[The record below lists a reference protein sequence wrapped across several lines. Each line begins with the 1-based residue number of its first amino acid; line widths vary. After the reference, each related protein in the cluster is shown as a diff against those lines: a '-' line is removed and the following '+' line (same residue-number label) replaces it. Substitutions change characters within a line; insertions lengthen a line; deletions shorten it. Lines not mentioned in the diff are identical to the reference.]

1 MSALKT
7 EVEAKFASTFFSV
20 ASTAPQTPMN
30 KGLQSRCGRVEANS
44 AIYFSEV

>member
-7 EVEAKFASTFFSV
+7 EVEAKFASTFSV
-20 ASTAPQTPMN
+20 ASTALQIPMN
-30 KGLQSRCGRVEANS
+30 KELQSRCGRVEANS

>member
-7 EVEAKFASTFFSV
+7 RHEAKFASTFSV

>member
-7 EVEAKFASTFFSV
+7 EVEAKFASTFFCCFHRTSNTDEQRV
-20 ASTAPQTPMN
+20 
-30 KGLQSRCGRVEANS
+30 QSRCGRVEANS

>member
-7 EVEAKFASTFFSV
+7 EVEAKF

>member
-7 EVEAKFASTFFSV
+7 EVEAKFASTFFCCF
-20 ASTAPQTPMN
+20 TAPQTPMN
-30 KGLQSRCGRVEANS
+30 KGVQSRCGRVEANS